1 MLARPTVI
9 TVAHPNVDVVLWR
22 NCHFLLRSIRGHGS
36 ALEGKGRRAKRCAG
50 KEMKARSRCWISNP
64 RPSAEQQDYE
74 GSEQSSR
81 SKQRC
86 TTTVSQLRLSNYAG
100 TDTPSMLRAVQCA
113 TGADQH
119 WVFFFFMRC
128 RRHLNPRNKESHS
141 RQEEQPTQG
150 SVRLYTLCL
159 HLKDELRQA
168 LGIATRPRCPRRRSQ
183 QTEMEEMSANVVI

>member
-119 WVFFFFMRC
+119 WVFFFFHAMQETPESSKQRVPQYPNHD
-128 RRHLNPRNKESHS
+128 RKNSRH
-141 RQEEQPTQG
+141 
-150 SVRLYTLCL
+150 
-159 HLKDELRQA
+159 KDPCDC
-168 LGIATRPRCPRRRSQ
+168 IRS
-183 QTEMEEMSANVVI
+183 AYI

>member
-100 TDTPSMLRAVQCA
+100 TVTLQACSVRCSAPLGLISMF
-113 TGADQH
+113 
-119 WVFFFFMRC
+119 FFFFMRYRMRGC
-128 RRHLNPRNKESHS
+128 TRACGRKKTPESSKQRVPQYPNHDRKNSRH
-141 RQEEQPTQG
+141 
-150 SVRLYTLCL
+150 
-159 HLKDELRQA
+159 KDPCDC
-168 LGIATRPRCPRRRSQ
+168 IRS
-183 QTEMEEMSANVVI
+183 AYI